1 MLTLEKIIELDE
13 KVNNTVQV
21 IEDLRTENRQLK
33 ELQTENDLLRKN
45 LKEYEAKVVAL
56 EKQIALFKGDQDEI
70 ESGIQN
76 VVQTLDR
83 LLKKTAQD
91 EKIQSTPSPS
101 AEKSGKEKAQKNNTE
116 AKSRSLTSPES
127 KELASETEPQREDPA
142 QACAVEDRHQIFK
155 EEVPPKASFSD
166 VEIDETIENLDIF

>member
-21 IEDLRTENRQLK
+21 IEDLRKENQQLK
-33 ELQTENDLLRKN
+33 ELQNENDFLKKN
-45 LKEYEAKVVAL
+45 LKEYETKIAAL
-56 EKQIALFKGDQDEI
+56 EKQIASFKGDQDEI

-83 LLKKTAQD
+83 LLKKTTPT
-91 EKIQSTPSPS
+91 EKIQSKSSSS
-101 AEKSGKEKAQKNNTE
+101 AEKSNKEKAQKNIETD
-116 AKSRSLTSPES
+116 SRSLPSSES
-127 KELASETEPQREDPA
+127 KEHTSEIEFKKEDSA
-142 QACAVEDRHQIFK
+142 HNSACENLHQDFK
-155 EEVPPKASFSD
+155 EEILQDASFSD